1 MSLSLSLNPNTT
13 TALVGAS
20 GSGKSTITSL
30 LLGLYPPTSGTLTY
44 NSVPISALHLPTLRT
59 LVAMVPQNLTLMSA
73 SVAANIAYAIP
84 ENSPLAS
91 IENIRAAATAAGI
104 DDFISSL
111 PHGYE
116 TRIGAGGTGL
126 SGGQAQRIAIA
137 RAIARRPK
145 LLVLDEAT
153 SGLDGESARG
163 VRETVMKMGRE
174 GCGVIAVTHEAE
186 MMRVCDEVVVL
197 KGGVVVERGKF
208 EELVG
213 RSGGELRRLV
223 GR

>member
-1 MSLSLSLNPNTT
+1 
-13 TALVGAS
+13 
-20 GSGKSTITSL
+20 
-30 LLGLYPPTSGTLTY
+30 
-44 NSVPISALHLPTLRT
+44 
-59 LVAMVPQNLTLMSA
+59 MVPQNPTLISA
-73 SVAANIAYAIP
+73 SIATNIAYALP

-91 IENIRAAATAAGI
+91 MQNIRAAATAAGI

-116 TRIGAGGTGL
+116 TPIGAGGTGL
-126 SGGQAQRIAIA
+126 SGGQAQRIAVA

-153 SGLDGESARG
+153 SGLDEESARG
-163 VRETVMKMGRE
+163 VRETVIRMGRE
-174 GCGVIAVTHEAE
+174 GCGVLAVTHEPE
-186 MMRVCDEVVVL
+186 MMRACDEVVVL
-197 KGGVVVERGKF
+197 KDGAMVERGKF

-223 GR
+223 GG

>member
-1 MSLSLSLNPNTT
+1 
-13 TALVGAS
+13 
-20 GSGKSTITSL
+20 
-30 LLGLYPPTSGTLTY
+30 
-44 NSVPISALHLPTLRT
+44 
-59 LVAMVPQNLTLMSA
+59 MVPQNPTLISA
-73 SVAANIAYAIP
+73 SIATNIAYALP

-91 IENIRAAATAAGI
+91 IQNIRAAATAAGI

-116 TRIGAGGTGL
+116 TSIGAGGTGL

-145 LLVLDEAT
+145 LLVLDEVT

-163 VRETVMKMGRE
+163 VRETIIRMGRR
-174 GCGVIAVTHEAE
+174 GCGVLAVTHEAE
-186 MMRVCDEVVVL
+186 MMRACDEVVVL
-197 KGGVVVERGKF
+197 KNGAVVERGKF
-208 EELVG
+208 EDLVG

-223 GR
+223 GG